1 MLIATRNGIVA
12 DEVVLKAGESG
23 EIVCTRLAL
32 AKTSPLYVCA
42 LYRPPRDNTE
52 SLDNLQAAMDELAE
66 LMKTNTKSSL
76 VVAGDFNARDI
87 DWDVLLPTAD
97 CNKKTLCNRLISI
110 LGEAEL
116 HHLQRENTRQDAMLD
131 LFCTNKP
138 SLVKAIDTI
147 PGISDHD
154 GIIFVE
160 CGHVSKGSDKQETTK
175 ENSSVV

>member
-1 MLIATRNGIVA
+1 VLIATRNGIVA

-42 LYRPPRDNTE
+42 YYRPPRDNTE

-66 LMKTNTKSSL
+66 LMNTNTKSSL

-116 HHLQRENTRQDAMLD
+116 HHLQRENTRQDALLD
-131 LFCTNKP
+131 LYGTNKP